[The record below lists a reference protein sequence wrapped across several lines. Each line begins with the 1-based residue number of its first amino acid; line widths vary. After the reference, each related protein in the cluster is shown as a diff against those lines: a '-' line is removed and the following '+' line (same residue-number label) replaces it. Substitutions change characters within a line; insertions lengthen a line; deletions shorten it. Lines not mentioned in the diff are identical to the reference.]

1 MNFDKELDVRGLN
14 CPMPILKTKKALGD
28 MAVGTVLKIVATDPD
43 TKKDFSAFS
52 KQTGNEIVSSSEA
65 GGEFVYFVKKK

>member
-1 MNFDKELDVRGLN
+1 
-14 CPMPILKTKKALGD
+14 MPILKTKKALGD

-43 TKKDFSAFS
+43 TKKDFTAFS
-52 KQTGNEIVSSSEA
+52 KQTGNEIISSSEA